1 MTTCSFTYKT
11 ATHYFDMH
19 VCVSIYIY
27 IYIYMWIDEQNV
39 FFLNSD
45 SSLKNVFT
53 KNSQVIC

>member
-27 IYIYMWIDEQNV
+27 IWIDEQNV

-45 SSLKNVFT
+45 SSLKNIFT